1 MKSLLSLSLVLAF
14 SLAMSSNSQAQISL
28 LSTDL
33 TSVGDQITRYTDT
46 IPTYGP
52 GAAGAGVTWDFS
64 SAINDTTAVTNVVT
78 VASTGFAS
86 TFPTA
91 NYAMRGVADS
101 YLFFTHDANSMTTT
115 GAAGDL
121 LNTGQQIESPF
132 SDALTLHQFPRTYGS
147 HFADTYAFITEADGA
162 GIPTPIP
169 VNRVRLTHT
178 GHVYDTTDA
187 YGTLITPTGTYDAI
201 RVKSVDFTTDILEYK
216 LFSFSQWAV
225 LSTTVDTSTTYSWHA
240 KEEKLAIAEFAF
252 DSLDNP
258 ARFTYSAVLPVT
270 TVGIADAGAVSQ
282 LHVYPQP
289 ATDQLFIKG
298 LNQNGNH
305 RAELYSI
312 DGKMIRNEV
321 LVQNSLNVNGLKSGM
336 YILRIIMA
344 DGTARE
350 PMKFI
355 VQQN

>member
-1 MKSLLSLSLVLAF
+1 MKSLLPLSLVLVF
-14 SLAMSSNSQAQISL
+14 SLAMSSNSHAQISL

-64 SAINDTTAVTNVVT
+64 GAINDTTATTTVVT

-147 HFADTYAFITEADGA
+147 HFDDTYAFITEADGA

-169 VNRVRLTHT
+169 VN
-178 GHVYDTTDA
+178 TTDA
-187 YGTLITPTGTYDAI
+187 YGTLITPTGTYDAL
-201 RVKSVDFTTDILEYK
+201 RVKSVDFTTDIIEFK
-216 LFSFSQWAV
+216 LLAFSQWTV